1 MSEKFLCQRQEEC
14 PVVLAACERK
24 VKAESEA
31 RLAAAQLA
39 DARAEYEAKK
49 PLMNELYAAGVAMR
63 KAQREYF
70 KYRTHERLVKS
81 KVAEERFD
89 RALERCRTA
98 GKTVQP
104 NLFEGRREFEGGR
117 EYHHD

>member
-1 MSEKFLCQRQEEC
+1 MSEKFICQRQEGC

-24 VKAESEA
+24 VKAESDA
-31 RLAAAQLA
+31 RLAAAQLS
-39 DARAEYEAKK
+39 DAQAEYEAKK

-63 KAQREYF
+63 NAQREYF

-89 RALERCRTA
+89 RALERCRNV
-98 GKTVQP
+98 GKTIQP
-104 NLFEGRREFEGGR
+104 NLFGGR
-117 EYHHD
+117 EFHHD